1 MNNNDL
7 VAKLWKLCD
16 NLRDGGV
23 SYQNYV
29 NELASLLFLKMC
41 KETGQEA
48 DYLPE
53 GYRWDDLKSRIG
65 QDQMQFY
72 RNLLVQL
79 GADEKKLVQAV
90 FHNVSTTIE
99 QPKQLTELVS
109 YMDALDWYNG
119 NHGKSRDDF
128 GDMYEG
134 LLQKNAN
141 ETKSGAGQYFTP
153 RPLIKPI
160 IHLLKPQ
167 PREVVQDPAAGT
179 AGFLIEADRYVKSQ
193 THDLDDLDGDTQ
205 ESALLRSVKISDG
218 VQSLVAG
225 LDVTPAFVLA
235 KGGITSSDVGT
246 KALRV
251 RRARVLGQLQPG
263 VPVWRTGPES
273 HFPGTPYVI
282 FPGNTGGPDTLRL
295 AVETLLSP

>member
-65 QDQMQFY
+65 QEQLQFY
-72 RNLLVQL
+72 RNLLVHL

-90 FHNVSTTIE
+90 FQNVNTTIT

-109 YMDALDWYNG
+109 SMDSLDWYNG
-119 NHGKSRDDF
+119 DWS
-128 GDMYEG
+128 
-134 LLQKNAN
+134 
-141 ETKSGAGQYFTP
+141 
-153 RPLIKPI
+153 
-160 IHLLKPQ
+160 
-167 PREVVQDPAAGT
+167 
-179 AGFLIEADRYVKSQ
+179 
-193 THDLDDLDGDTQ
+193 
-205 ESALLRSVKISDG
+205 
-218 VQSLVAG
+218 
-225 LDVTPAFVLA
+225 
-235 KGGITSSDVGT
+235 
-246 KALRV
+246 
-251 RRARVLGQLQPG
+251 
-263 VPVWRTGPES
+263 RTGRHQCSPW
-273 HFPGTPYVI
+273 F
-282 FPGNTGGPDTLRL
+282 NRL
-295 AVETLLSP
+295 

>member
-79 GADEKKLVQAV
+79 GSDEKKLVQAV

-119 NHGKSRDDF
+119 DHGSP
-128 GDMYEG
+128 
-134 LLQKNAN
+134 ATTSAIC
-141 ETKSGAGQYFTP
+141 TKGCCKERQRNQIRRGP
-153 RPLIKPI
+153 VL
-160 IHLLKPQ
+160 H
-167 PREVVQDPAAGT
+167 PAST
-179 AGFLIEADRYVKSQ
+179 D
-193 THDLDDLDGDTQ
+193 
-205 ESALLRSVKISDG
+205 
-218 VQSLVAG
+218 
-225 LDVTPAFVLA
+225 
-235 KGGITSSDVGT
+235 
-246 KALRV
+246 
-251 RRARVLGQLQPG
+251 
-263 VPVWRTGPES
+263 
-273 HFPGTPYVI
+273 
-282 FPGNTGGPDTLRL
+282 
-295 AVETLLSP
+295 